1 MGDVRAIVADSWTAA
16 VALALVVGGLPQ
28 SARAEPA
35 SGPVEPTIEEMLAQ
49 AVAEV
54 DAEVKLE
61 LPTELVAPP
70 VPALAEA
77 RQLEADLR
85 FAEAARIYEAQWQA
99 TGDARFLYHAA
110 VAHGQAGHHAVA
122 RRLYEQC
129 QTTMHARG
137 ALSQLAGRWLDL
149 AIMREALATKRV
161 YLTLVESLPGGLTAV
176 PPGTLAARTV
186 LRKLGAA
193 GEAVPGDSFEIS
205 GRLPDELRLD
215 PGSWSVQVEVP
226 GFVPQA
232 LQIVV
237 GDGSPPWQI
246 VLYRRKIVVDL
257 RFSPERALRGAQL
270 KLQAVDHPSPFALAR
285 PLLGPTTTVTL
296 TPGAWRLQVDARRHV
311 ADVNLAIGTGMGPI
325 DVTLYRRRPVD
336 DQRLVRDRKLVVG
349 LLGTFA
355 ATYATS
361 IVLLVLGASVERKA
375 EKRDAAAYKDAGLD
389 PEMPGEIEPATAAAI
404 EATYPAAQLHRDLT
418 YSGKLHA
425 AGTVVAGVGLGAL
438 LAALPVAVR
447 AQRRAAV
454 IELGFGAAMLAGGG
468 GWLGYALGERER
480 LLADPDQRVLPSR
493 LDRSE
498 GHRIAAGLFTGVG
511 LGLVV
516 FSGVVLARDVAD
528 RRKRARAITAAPWAA
543 PGLAG
548 WSLAGRF

>member
-1 MGDVRAIVADSWTAA
+1 MRAVVADSWTVA
-16 VALALVVGGLPQ
+16 VALALAVGGLPH
-28 SARAEPA
+28 SAGAEPTPGA
-35 SGPVEPTIEEMLAQ
+35 EPTIEESLAQ
-49 AVAEV
+49 VVAEV
-54 DAEVKLE
+54 EAEAQME
-61 LPTELVAPP
+61 LPAELVAPP

-77 RQLEADLR
+77 RQMEADLR

-99 TGDARFLYHAA
+99 TADARFLYHAA
-110 VAHGQAGHHAVA
+110 VAHARAGHHAVA
-122 RRLYEQC
+122 RRLHEQC
-129 QTTMHARG
+129 LTTMQGRG
-137 ALSQLAGRWLDL
+137 APSQLAKRWLEL
-149 AIMREALATKRV
+149 AILREALATKRV

-176 PPGTLAARTV
+176 PPGTLATARTV

-193 GEAVPGDSFEIS
+193 GEAVPGDSFEIR

-215 PGSWSVQVEVP
+215 PGPWSVQVEVP

-232 LQIVV
+232 LQVVV
-237 GDGSPPWQI
+237 GDDSPPWQV

-270 KLQAVDHPSPFALAR
+270 ELQAVDHASPFALRR

-311 ADVNLAIGTGMGPI
+311 ADVNLAVGTGMGPI
-325 DVTLYRRRPVD
+325 DVTLHRRRPVD

-361 IVLLVLGASVERKA
+361 VVLLVLAASADTRA
-375 EKRDAAAYKDAGLD
+375 AKRDAAAHKGAGVD
-389 PEMPGEIEPATAAAI
+389 PKMPGEIEAAAAAAI
-404 EATYPAAQLHRDLT
+404 EATYPAAQFHRDLE
-418 YSGKLHA
+418 YAGDLHT
-425 AGTVVAGVGLGAL
+425 AGAVLAGVGLGAL
-438 LAALPVAVR
+438 LSGLPAASR
-447 AQRRAAV
+447 AQRRAPV
-454 IELGFGAAMLAGGG
+454 IELGLGAALLAGGG

-493 LDRSE
+493 LDRTD
-498 GHRIAAGLFTGVG
+498 GHRIAASLFTGVG

-516 FSGVVLARDVAD
+516 FSGVVLARDAAD